1 MSLTPIIHEPT
12 SLIQVDDQCGA
23 LEAWAERCD
32 SVPDLRDATDRLAAI
47 DEYLARTSTEGRAR
61 VTAAMRRLEVRIGEL
76 LGPADNHGPAT
87 VSRDSRLGAGSDD
100 AERQLRSDFRKMAR
114 NPDAV
119 EKVIRESDDDN
130 PPSRRKVVK
139 RIDKLAKPDLGGGI
153 SHPARYSL
161 ELIDLFRQLLT
172 AYSHP
177 RVTVLDPFAGPG
189 GIHDLHP
196 EFETVGIEREP
207 EWANLHPRNRI
218 GNALDLPFDIDS
230 FDAVV
235 TSPTYGN
242 RFADSHNASDP
253 ERRRSYTHDLGHDLS
268 PENSGVLHWRTSPAG
283 KEAIGSAEYR
293 AFHERAWDEA
303 VLVLRPGGL
312 FILNICDHV
321 RDGLIQP
328 VAAWHTWC
336 LGRLGLDYVE
346 SRSVPTRKLRQGT
359 NGELREQEQVHVF
372 RKPT

>member
-23 LEAWAERCD
+23 LEAWAEQCD
-32 SVPDLRDATDRLAAI
+32 SVPDLRDATNKLAAI

-61 VTAAMRRLEVRIGEL
+61 VTAAMRRLEVRIGQL
-76 LGPADNHGPAT
+76 LGPTPDPQETGARKGSGAT
-87 VSRDSRLGAGSDD
+87 EPLSRH
-100 AERQLRSDFRKMAR
+100 ERHEFRKMAA
-114 NPDAV
+114 NPDTV
-119 EKVIRESDDDN
+119 EDVISKSDDRN

-161 ELIDLFRQLLT
+161 ELVDLFRQLLT
-172 AYSHP
+172 AYSHLG
-177 RVTVLDPFAGPG
+177 VKVLDPFAGPG

-196 EFETVGIEREP
+196 EFDTVGIEREP

-218 GNALDLPFDIDS
+218 GNALDLPFDVDS
-230 FDAVV
+230 FDAIA

-283 KEAIGSAEYR
+283 KEAIGSADYR

-336 LGRLGLDYVE
+336 LGRLNLDYVE